1 MFAYA
6 LMTSF
11 EIEGGYQCYQ
21 KNFIENVCLPP
32 IDLLPDSPGVVIEA
46 RSRLEAAL
54 CEYYGFT
61 CKELDACLG
70 DYLSESSV
78 LK

>member
-1 MFAYA
+1 
-6 LMTSF
+6 MTSF